1 MKTSPIKGQSGF
13 SLIELMVVLAL
24 SAILLGGYVFNK
36 DDGKFYG
43 GAGIYGLYNSL
54 VKSAHTQEEVV
65 EVQQNLRV
73 AMDSIVRDI
82 EMGGFLVPAGSNPV
96 QVATSSTTDALT
108 LNTASAIGIY
118 GRITAQVTTASSTAL
133 TLESTDAVAQFSPG
147 DSVRIIRPQDSS
159 QPLGIIIG
167 TDGND
172 YKVIVSHTAAAANR
186 PITGAN
192 WSTYWQAN
200 GTTGQGVAW
209 VSVIAYSPCTVTG
222 ASGTTLTLSGAATG
236 VTLVPGDIVARTKA
250 GGAHPNTVV
259 YSVVTGGSCP
269 AGQQCIARNANG
281 DGNDIVAN
289 NISSSGLQFRYILTD
304 NTEVDVPTDYTL
316 VRAVRVTVTGET
328 EKLVA
333 QNEITGTAKPRTMT
347 TVVSMRNK

>member
-24 SAILLGGYVFNK
+24 SGFLL
-36 DDGKFYG
+36 
-43 GAGIYGLYNSL
+43 AAIYGLYNSHM
-54 VKSAHTQEEVV
+54 KSAYTQEEVV

-82 EMGGFLVPAGSNPV
+82 EMAGFLVPTGSNPV

-108 LNTASAIGIY
+108 LNTASAIGMY
-118 GRITAQVTTASSTAL
+118 GRIIAQATTGSSTDL
-133 TLESTDAVAQFSPG
+133 TLESTDAVAQFSSG
-147 DSVRIIRPQDSS
+147 HSVRIIRPQDSS
-159 QPLGIIIG
+159 QPLG
-167 TDGND
+167 
-172 YKVIVSHTAAAANR
+172 
-186 PITGAN
+186 
-192 WSTYWQAN
+192 
-200 GTTGQGVAW
+200 
-209 VSVIAYSPCTVTG
+209 SVICTVTG
-222 ASGTTLTLSGAATG
+222 ASGTTLTLSGATTG
-236 VTLVPGDIVARTKA
+236 VILVPGDIVARTKA

-281 DGNDIVAN
+281 DGNEIVAN
-289 NISSSGLQFRYILTD
+289 NISNLQFRYILTD

-333 QNEITGTAKPRTMT
+333 QNETTGAAKPRTMT